1 MRVPPREPAV
11 QSIEEGSMRALQ
23 RYRIHLGT
31 AAWIL
36 HRLSGLG
43 LILYLLLHI
52 WVIHHLA
59 KGPGEFDGIMHSF
72 NNPLFKFLEVGL
84 VGVILYHLWNGLR
97 VTLFDFGLLI
107 EKQKQVF
114 GAAVV
119 LWLATW
125 AVVAYAM
132 LTRVGGL
139 LAAVV
144 RAGGGGLS

>member
-1 MRVPPREPAV
+1 
-11 QSIEEGSMRALQ
+11 MRALQ

-31 AAWIL
+31 AAFVL

-52 WVIHHLA
+52 WVIHHLIGG
-59 KGPGEFDGIMHSF
+59 KESFDRTMEFF

-97 VTLFDFGLLI
+97 LTAIDLGIKVERQKGL
-107 EKQKQVF
+107 F

-119 LWLATW
+119 LWLVTW
-125 AVVAYAM
+125 GIIAYAM
-132 LTRVGGL
+132 LTKLGGL
-139 LAAVV
+139 LAAVA
-144 RAGGGGLS
+144 RLGGGGLS

>member
-1 MRVPPREPAV
+1 
-11 QSIEEGSMRALQ
+11 MRALQ

-43 LILYLLLHI
+43 LILYLLIHI

-59 KGPGEFDGIMHSF
+59 VGQEEFDGVMRFLSS
-72 NNPLFKFLEVGL
+72 PLFKFLEVGL

-97 VTLFDFGLLI
+97 ITLFDFGLFI
-107 EKQKQVF
+107 EKQKRVF
-114 GAAVV
+114 GVAVV

-125 AVVAYAM
+125 AVIAYAM